1 MADKFQALFEALQ
14 ATGFPVAYHHFN
26 VADPPASFPFICW
39 MVDYTDDLKADD
51 FNYVGRT
58 NVRIEL
64 YYQTPNWEDQE
75 KLERQLQ
82 SLDLTFDKEEVWIEQ
97 EQIYQMIY
105 ESELI

>member
-1 MADKFQALFEALQ
+1 MADRFRRLFDALE

-82 SLDLTFDKEEVWIEQ
+82 NLDLTFDKEEVWIEQ

>member
-26 VADPPASFPFICW
+26 VADPPESFPFICW
-39 MVDYTDDLKADD
+39 MVDGTDDIKADD
-51 FNYVGRT
+51 LNYVGRT
-58 NVRIEL
+58 FVRVEL
-64 YYQTPNWEDQE
+64 YYQTPNWADQE
-75 KLERQLQ
+75 KLESQLQ
-82 SLDLTFDKEEVWIEQ
+82 DLGLTYDKEEVWIEQ